1 MTLDDILKQINKAET
16 ILILSHENP
25 DGDAIGSSVGLCLA
39 LLNMGK
45 KAEVLMN
52 EYPANFSFLPGIENI
67 KEEASFEK
75 YDMAIVV
82 DCPDINR
89 VYKEYRTY
97 FEKAKVT
104 AEFDHHSKNSMF
116 ADYNIVNHVSPACAE
131 ILVSSF
137 EYLNIEITRDIATN
151 LLTGIITDTGGFK
164 NSGITE
170 ETFEF
175 AGWALSKGVN
185 LPVIYREA
193 MMVTTKTKF
202 EAEKLTM
209 QRLEFYEDGKVAFTY
224 MTKEDDE
231 KIGIEPGD
239 HDGIVEIG
247 RNIKGVEVSIFLYE
261 KEDGSFKV
269 SLRSNDYVDVAD
281 VCMMFGGGGHIKAAG
296 CTIEMKLEDAKKAI
310 LAEVKKHLNYLTNK

>member
-1 MTLDDILKQINKAET
+1 MSLDDILKEINNAKT
-16 ILILSHENP
+16 ILILAHENP
-25 DGDAIGSSVGLCLA
+25 DGDAIGSSVGLSLA
-39 LLNMGK
+39 LQNMGK
-45 KAEVLMN
+45 TVEILMN

-67 KEEASFEK
+67 KDKPSFER

-89 VYKEYRTY
+89 VYKEYIPY

-104 AEFDHHSKNSMF
+104 AEFDHHSKNAMF
-116 ADYNIVNHVSPACAE
+116 ADYNIVNHVSPACAQ

-137 EYLNIEITRDIATN
+137 EYLNIEITKDIATN

-164 NSGITE
+164 NSGITT

-175 AGWALSKGVN
+175 AGWSLSKGVN
-185 LPVIYREA
+185 VSDVFRQSMLI
-193 MMVTTKTKF
+193 TTKTKF
-202 EAEKLTM
+202 EAQKLAM
-209 QRLEFYEDGKVAFTY
+209 QRLEFFEDGKVAFTY

-247 RNIKGVEVSIFLYE
+247 RNIKGVEVSVFLYQ
-261 KEDGSFKV
+261 KEDGSFKG

-296 CTIEMKLEDAKKAI
+296 CTIEMKLEDAKKVI
-310 LAEVKKHLNYLTNK
+310 LAEVKKHLN

>member
-1 MTLDDILKQINKAET
+1 MTLDEILKEINKAET
-16 ILILSHENP
+16 ILVLAHENP

-39 LLNMGK
+39 LQNMGK

-52 EYPANFSFLPGIENI
+52 EYPQNYSFLPGIENI
-67 KEEASFEK
+67 KTEPSVER

-82 DCPDINR
+82 DCPDISR
-89 VYKEYRTY
+89 VYKEYIPY

-116 ADYNIVNHVSPACAE
+116 ADYNIVNHVSPACAQ

-137 EYLNIEITRDIATN
+137 EYLNIEITKEIATN

-164 NSGITE
+164 NSGITQ

-175 AGWALSKGVN
+175 AGWALSKGVHV
-185 LPVIYREA
+185 PTVYREA
-193 MMVTTKTKF
+193 MLVTTKTKF
-202 EAEKLTM
+202 EAQKLAM
-209 QRLEFYEDGKVAFTY
+209 QRMEFFEDGKIAFTY

-231 KIGIEPGD
+231 KIGVEAGD

-247 RNIKGVEVSIFLYE
+247 RNIKGVEVSVFLYQR
-261 KEDGSFKV
+261 EDGSFKG

-310 LAEVKKHLNYLTNK
+310 IEEVKKHLK